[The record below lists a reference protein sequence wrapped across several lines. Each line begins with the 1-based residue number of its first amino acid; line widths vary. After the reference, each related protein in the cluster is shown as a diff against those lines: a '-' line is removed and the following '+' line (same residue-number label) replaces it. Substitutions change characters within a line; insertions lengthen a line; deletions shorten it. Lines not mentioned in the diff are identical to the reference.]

1 MLHLGTCSPLGSR
14 STVALLTGV
23 SADSAQDLGGSA
35 GPDLTRYFVVCGGL
49 LALVALLAF
58 GFRRLIGRTLAVRAA
73 RRSLQVV
80 DMLPLGG
87 KQRLA
92 VVRCYD
98 RTFLIGLGDKEVSG
112 LAELDRAVLP
122 ERELAPT
129 KADLHGFARV
139 LERIRRPARA
149 AGTLDEGVL
158 G

>member
-1 MLHLGTCSPLGSR
+1 MLHLGTCG
-14 STVALLTGV
+14 ALAAVCTV
-23 SADSAQDLGGSA
+23 SAESTQGLGGSA

-112 LAELDRAVLP
+112 LAELDAAVLP

-139 LERIRRPARA
+139 LDRIRRPVRA
-149 AGTLDEGVL
+149 AGSLDEGVL